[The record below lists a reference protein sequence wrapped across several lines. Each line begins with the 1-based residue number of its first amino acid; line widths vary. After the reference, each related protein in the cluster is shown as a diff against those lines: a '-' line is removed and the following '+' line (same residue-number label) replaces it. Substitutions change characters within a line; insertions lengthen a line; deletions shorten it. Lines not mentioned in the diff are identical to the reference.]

1 MRASFA
7 TAALLPLFTI
17 SPAIAEERDPETDPA
32 GQEIVV
38 LGTAAKRP
46 DRTLSADPATERMSQ
61 SSRALERDLLTA
73 AGSYRLADALELVS
87 GVSNQNNR
95 GGVMDNFAIR
105 GFLGTPDGGA
115 EYYVDGFLAN
125 RGMAPPRDPA
135 TTERIELLKG
145 PMGALFGD
153 ADPGGRVNL
162 VSKTP
167 GTTATGSATL
177 TYGSFNTK
185 RAELDL
191 NQPITATLAVRL
203 AGAIEDSD
211 GWRDFVTLKRRAI
224 APSITWRPSERLR
237 LTYVGEITRF
247 DTPFD
252 RGMPAIAGDANALPR
267 NRYFGEPANGVTRFR
282 NERHQLTGEM
292 SLGSGWALNG
302 GVAWRTGS
310 LNGFS
315 ADQSRL
321 VGTSLWR
328 QRRQRGYTVDD
339 VSARMELTGRIA
351 RHQLSVGVK
360 GYVLDYHELLLRR
373 SPSAAAPYAIDVFA
387 PVYGATALPLAPF
400 TDNREKR
407 WAATVYVQDLWE
419 VTDRLTLSGAV
430 RYDPYRQRITNNR
443 TGAVG
448 RAVDD
453 PFHFRV
459 GARYRL
465 DPRLA
470 LHANWGENF
479 VLNSGTGRTGA
490 GFAPETGKG
499 YELGASA
506 RLPGVDVS
514 VSWFAIEKRN
524 ILTNDLVDPNF
535 NAPVGRLKSHG
546 IEFDGSARLGR
557 NWQLVANYAWT
568 HARTLDRSFATDRVL
583 DVPTHAG
590 TVFLLGRFL
599 DADGRGPSV
608 SGGVAMVSDRTGAI
622 DGSGLKLPSYVKA
635 KAAAEYAF
643 SRRLGVRLEAD
654 NLFDGRYAMSSYS
667 SLWVYPGAPRTV
679 RGSVRIAY

>member
-1 MRASFA
+1 MTLA
-7 TAALLPLFTI
+7 TAALLSLGAI
-17 SPAIAEERDPETDPA
+17 LPAAAEEREPDPDSA

-38 LGTAAKRP
+38 LGTRAARTE
-46 DRTLSADPATERMSQ
+46 RTLSADPATERMSQ

-73 AGSYRLADALELVS
+73 AGTYRLSDALELIS

-167 GTTATGSATL
+167 GAIASGTATL
-177 TYGSFNTK
+177 TYGSFNT
-185 RAELDL
+185 RRVEVDV
-191 NQPITATLAVRL
+191 NQPITTTLAARL
-203 AGAIEDSD
+203 VAAGEDSD
-211 GWRDFVTLKRRAI
+211 GWRDFVTLKRRVV
-224 APSITWRPSERLR
+224 APSLTWRPSDSAQ

-252 RGMPAIAGDANALPR
+252 RGMPAIGGNANALPR
-267 NRYFGEPANGVTRFR
+267 SRYFGEPANGVTRFR
-282 NERHQLTGEM
+282 NERHQLTGEVA
-292 SLGSGWALNG
+292 LGGGWALNG

-310 LNGFS
+310 LRGFS

-321 VGTSLWR
+321 VNGTTLWR

-339 VSARMELTGRIA
+339 LSARMELAGRVG
-351 RHQLSVGVK
+351 RHQLSFGAK
-360 GYVLDYHELLLRR
+360 GYLLDYHELLLRR

-387 PVYGATALPLAPF
+387 PVYGGTALPLLPF

-407 WAATVYVQDLWE
+407 WAATFYVQDLWE
-419 VTDRLTLSGAV
+419 VADRVTLSGGV
-430 RYDPYRQRITNNR
+430 RYDPYRQRIHNVR

-453 PFHFRV
+453 PVHFRV
-459 GARYRL
+459 GAQYRL
-465 DPRLA
+465 DTRFA

-479 VLNSGTGRTGA
+479 VLNSGTGRDGS
-490 GFAPETGKG
+490 GFAPEAGKG
-499 YELGASA
+499 YELGASV
-506 RLPGVDVS
+506 RLPGVALS
-514 VSWFAIEKRN
+514 ASWFSIEKRN
-524 ILTNDLVDPNF
+524 ILTNDPVDPNF
-535 NAPVGRLKSHG
+535 NAPVGRLRSHG

-557 NWQLVANYAWT
+557 HWQLVANYAWT

-583 DVPTHAG
+583 DVPAHAG
-590 TVFLLGRFL
+590 TLFVLGSFL
-599 DADGRGPSV
+599 DADGRGPSI
-608 SGGVAMVSDRTGAI
+608 SGGLAYVGDRAGAI
-622 DGSGLKLPSYVKA
+622 DGSGLILPSYVKA
-635 KAAAEYAF
+635 KAAAEYAL
-643 SRRLGVRLEAD
+643 SRRMTLRLEAD
-654 NLFDGRYAMSSYS
+654 NLFDARYAMSSYS

-679 RGSVRIAY
+679 RASLRVGY

>member
-1 MRASFA
+1 MTLA
-7 TAALLPLFTI
+7 TALLSLGAIF
-17 SPAIAEERDPETDPA
+17 PAAAEAHEPETDPA

-38 LGTAAKRP
+38 LGTREQHT
-46 DRTLSADPATERMSQ
+46 DGTLSADPATERMSP
-61 SSRALERDLLTA
+61 SSRVLERDLLTA
-73 AGSYRLADALELVS
+73 AGSYRLSDALELVS

-167 GTTATGSATL
+167 GTVATGSATL
-177 TYGSFNTK
+177 TYGSFDTK

-191 NQPITATLAVRL
+191 NQPITATLAVRV
-203 AGAIEDSD
+203 AGAVEDSD
-211 GWRDFVTLKRRAI
+211 GWRDFVTLKRRTL
-224 APSITWRPSERLR
+224 APSVTWRPSAGVQF
-237 LTYVGEITRF
+237 TYVGEITRF

-267 NRYFGEPANGVTRFR
+267 NRYFGEPSNGVTRFR
-282 NERHQLTGEM
+282 NERHQLTGEVA
-292 SLGSGWALNG
+292 LGGGWALNG

-321 VGTSLWR
+321 VGSSLWR
-328 QRRQRGYTVDD
+328 QRRQRDYTVDD
-339 VSARMELTGRIA
+339 LSARMELTGRVT
-351 RHQLSVGVK
+351 RHQLSVGLK
-360 GYVLDYHELLLRR
+360 GTVLDYREGLLRR
-373 SPSAAAPYAIDVFA
+373 NPSAAAPYAIDVFA
-387 PVYGATALPLAPF
+387 PVYGGTALPLTPF

-407 WAATVYVQDLWE
+407 WAATAYLQDLWE

-430 RYDPYRQRITNNR
+430 RYDPYRQRIANNR

-453 PFHFRV
+453 PVHFRV
-459 GARYRL
+459 GAQYRL
-465 DPRLA
+465 DPRFA

-479 VLNSGTGRTGA
+479 VLNSGTGRDGS

-506 RLPGVDVS
+506 RLPGIDLS
-514 VSWFAIEKRN
+514 ASWFSIEKHN
-524 ILTNDLVDPNF
+524 ILTNDPVDPNF
-535 NAPVGRLKSHG
+535 NAPVGRLRSHG
-546 IEFDGSARLGR
+546 IELDGSARLGR
-557 NWQLVANYAWT
+557 HWQLVANYAWT

-599 DADGRGPSV
+599 DAAGKGLSV
-608 SGGVAMVSDRTGAI
+608 SGGLAYVGDRIGAI
-622 DGSGLKLPSYVKA
+622 DGSGLVLPGYVKA

-643 SRRLGVRLEAD
+643 SRRLTVRLEAD
-654 NLFDGRYAMSSYS
+654 NLFDARYAMSSYS

>member
-1 MRASFA
+1 MHVTLA
-7 TAALLPLFTI
+7 TAALFSLGAILP
-17 SPAIAEERDPETDPA
+17 AAADEREPEANAA

-38 LGTAAKRP
+38 LGTAGRKT

-73 AGSYRLADALELVS
+73 AGSYRLSDALELIS

-105 GFLGTPDGGA
+105 GFLGTPDGGG

-167 GTTATGSATL
+167 GSTATGSATL

-185 RAELDL
+185 RAELDV
-191 NQPITATLAVRL
+191 NQPITARLAVRL
-203 AGAIEDSD
+203 AGAVEDSD
-211 GWRDFVTLKRRAI
+211 GWRDFVTLKRRTI
-224 APSITWRPSERLR
+224 APSVTWRPSDGVR

-267 NRYFGEPANGVTRFR
+267 NRYFGEPSNGVTRFR
-282 NERHQLTGEM
+282 NERHQLTGEVA
-292 SLGSGWALNG
+292 LGDGWALNG

-321 VGTSLWR
+321 VGSSLWR
-328 QRRQRGYTVDD
+328 QRRQRDYSVDD
-339 VSARMELTGRIA
+339 VSARIELTGRVA
-351 RHQLSVGVK
+351 RHQLSFGLK
-360 GYVLDYHELLLRR
+360 GTVLDYREGLLRR
-373 SPSAAAPYAIDVFA
+373 NPSAAAPYAIDVFA
-387 PVYGATALPLAPF
+387 PVYGGTALPLTPF

-407 WAATVYVQDLWE
+407 WAATAYLQDLWE

-430 RYDPYRQRITNNR
+430 RYDPYRQRIANNR

-453 PFHFRV
+453 PLNFRV

-465 DPRLA
+465 DPRFA

-479 VLNSGTGRTGA
+479 VLNSGTGRDGS

-524 ILTNDLVDPNF
+524 ILTNDPVDPNF
-535 NAPVGRLKSHG
+535 NAPVGRLRSHG

-557 NWQLVANYAWT
+557 HWQLVANYAWT

-599 DADGRGPSV
+599 DADGKGPSV
-608 SGGVAMVSDRTGAI
+608 SGGLAYVGARTGAI
-622 DGSGLKLPSYVKA
+622 DGSGLVLPSYVKA

-643 SRRLGVRLEAD
+643 SRRLSVRLEAD
-654 NLFDGRYAMSSYS
+654 NLFDARYAMSSYS

>member
-1 MRASFA
+1 MRVTLA
-7 TAALLPLFTI
+7 TALLSLGAIF
-17 SPAIAEERDPETDPA
+17 PAAAEAHEPETDPA

-38 LGTAAKRP
+38 LGTREQHT
-46 DRTLSADPATERMSQ
+46 DGTLSADPATERMSP
-61 SSRALERDLLTA
+61 SSRVLERDLLTA
-73 AGSYRLADALELVS
+73 AGSYRLSDALELVS

-105 GFLGTPDGGA
+105 GFLGTPDGGG
-115 EYYVDGFLAN
+115 EYYVDAFLAN

-167 GTTATGSATL
+167 GTIATGSATL
-177 TYGSFNTK
+177 TYGSFDTK

-191 NQPITATLAVRL
+191 NQPITATLAVRV
-203 AGAIEDSD
+203 AGAVEGSD
-211 GWRDFVTLKRRAI
+211 GWRDFVTLKRRTL
-224 APSITWRPSERLR
+224 APSVTWRPTAGVQ

-247 DTPFD
+247 DAPFD

-267 NRYFGEPANGVTRFR
+267 NRYFGEPSNGVTRFR
-282 NERHQLTGEM
+282 NERHQLTGEVA
-292 SLGSGWALNG
+292 LGGGWALNG

-321 VGTSLWR
+321 VGSSLWR
-328 QRRQRGYTVDD
+328 QRRQRDYTVDD
-339 VSARMELTGRIA
+339 LSARMELTGRVA
-351 RHQLSVGVK
+351 RHQLSVGLK
-360 GYVLDYHELLLRR
+360 GTVLDYREGLLRR
-373 SPSAAAPYAIDVFA
+373 NPSAAAPYAIDVFA
-387 PVYGATALPLAPF
+387 PVYGGTALPLTPF

-407 WAATVYVQDLWE
+407 WAATAYLQDLWE

-430 RYDPYRQRITNNR
+430 RYDPYRQRIANHR

-453 PFHFRV
+453 PVHFRV
-459 GARYRL
+459 GAQYRI
-465 DPRLA
+465 DPRFA

-479 VLNSGTGRTGA
+479 VLNSGTGRDGS

-506 RLPGVDVS
+506 RLPGVDLS
-514 VSWFAIEKRN
+514 ASWFSIEKRN
-524 ILTNDLVDPNF
+524 ILTNDPVDPNF
-535 NAPVGRLKSHG
+535 NAPVGRLRSHG
-546 IEFDGSARLGR
+546 IELDGSARLGR
-557 NWQLVANYAWT
+557 HWQLVANYAWT

-599 DADGRGPSV
+599 DAEGKGPSV
-608 SGGVAMVSDRTGAI
+608 SGGLAYVGDRIGAI
-622 DGSGLKLPSYVKA
+622 DGSGLVLPGYVEA

-643 SRRLGVRLEAD
+643 SRRVTLRLEAD
-654 NLFDGRYAMSSYS
+654 NLFDARYAMSSYS